1 MRRTI
6 QLSILNPQLQRHI
19 VHSRLFYRPQ
29 WACAN
34 YASNY
39 ESIPR
44 VTHPSIWN
52 SIVPKFLRKSERSKN
67 SAKSQNKKKEWNPA
81 TFYIIIYMLIGSNAI
96 NLIAL
101 RNDSTN
107 FIRKADA
114 QIAVLK
120 EALERVH
127 RGEDVDVESLLGT
140 GDEEKEQEWAQ
151 RKSLVTKAVSYI
163 DLLG

>member
-1 MRRTI
+1 
-6 QLSILNPQLQRHI
+6 
-19 VHSRLFYRPQ
+19 
-29 WACAN
+29 
-34 YASNY
+34 
-39 ESIPR
+39 
-44 VTHPSIWN
+44 
-52 SIVPKFLRKSERSKN
+52 
-67 SAKSQNKKKEWNPA
+67 
-81 TFYIIIYMLIGSNAI
+81 MLIGSNAI
-96 NLIAL
+96 NRIAL

-151 RKSLVTKAVSYI
+151 RKYLVTKAVSYI